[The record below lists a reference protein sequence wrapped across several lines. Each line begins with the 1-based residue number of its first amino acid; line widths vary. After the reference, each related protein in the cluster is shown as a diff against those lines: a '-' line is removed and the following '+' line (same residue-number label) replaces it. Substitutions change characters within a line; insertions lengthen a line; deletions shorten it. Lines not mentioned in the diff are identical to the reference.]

1 MSVIFIGLETDPENN
16 YPDPQLCFNQCQYPQ
31 HCLCLCV
38 QEFPD
43 SDERGG
49 AVRGGKQIRSANAQL
64 IYLWPKTQIVFLAY
78 VLSIRNRRKSLDR
91 VENMEGR
98 NLLTAIELY
107 ATKNFEHMQQKIAN
121 TESEIFKDYGTLRF

>member
-1 MSVIFIGLETDPENN
+1 M
-16 YPDPQLCFNQCQYPQ
+16 
-31 HCLCLCV
+31 
-38 QEFPD
+38 
-43 SDERGG
+43 GG

-107 ATKNFEHMQQKIAN
+107 ATKNFEHMQQKISN
-121 TESEIFKDYGTLRF
+121 KESETFKDYGTLRF